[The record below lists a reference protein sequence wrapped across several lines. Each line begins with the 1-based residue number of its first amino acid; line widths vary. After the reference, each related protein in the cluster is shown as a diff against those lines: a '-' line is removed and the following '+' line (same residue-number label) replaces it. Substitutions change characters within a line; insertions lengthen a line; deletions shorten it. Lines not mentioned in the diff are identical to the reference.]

1 MEENNIENISVKKDN
16 VGGSNNVKMIAGAVL
31 IAGIIIA
38 GAILLKGKTPTNPTN
53 PGNNQAAVAQVD
65 PVTASDHALGDPNA
79 KVTMIE
85 YADFQCPFCGKFFTE
100 TTQPVI
106 EKYVKTGKVQFVYRD
121 FAFLGPESLKS
132 AEATW
137 CAGDQNKYWEFHD
150 YLFTHQ
156 NGENKGSFADA
167 NLKAFA
173 KTLGLD
179 TVTFNQCLDSGKYTK
194 AVTDSTTNAG
204 KAGVQGT
211 PKSFILK
218 NGKVVS
224 TVDGAYPL
232 SDVSAKLDAALK

>member
-1 MEENNIENISVKKDN
+1 MEENINNTNSVNVQKDG
-16 VGGSNNVKMIAGAVL
+16 VNNMKLIAGAIL

-38 GAILLKGKTPTNPTN
+38 GAILLKGKSAPTPTTD
-53 PGNNQAAVAQVD
+53 NNQPALAQVD
-65 PVTASDHALGDPNA
+65 PVTATDHVLGDPNA

-100 TTQPVI
+100 TAQPVI
-106 EKYVKTGKVQFVYRD
+106 EKYVKTGKVQFVFRD
-121 FAFLGPESLKS
+121 FAFLGPESIKS
-132 AEATW
+132 AEASW

-156 NGENKGSFADA
+156 NGENKGAFADA
-167 NLKAFA
+167 NLKTFA
-173 KTLGLD
+173 VTLGLD
-179 TVTFNQCLDSGKYTK
+179 ATTFNQCLDSGKYTK
-194 AVTDSTTNAG
+194 TVTDMTAAAG

-218 NGKVVS
+218 KGKVVS

-232 SDVSAKLDAALK
+232 ADVSAKLDAALK